1 MKEIFNNKKV
11 LLSLVVLLMFSVL
24 SAAMDYHN
32 ISDKNF
38 DKVCKYPSSKFTA
51 LNGKDYNY
59 CIGPLYYMRYHN
71 SDQDVTIIP
80 IDATD
85 EIKMGIW
92 FLPGITIYEK

>member
-1 MKEIFNNKKV
+1 MFKNKKIKF
-11 LLSLVVLLMFSVL
+11 SLVVLLVL
-24 SAAMDYHN
+24 SSVSAIVDYCN
-32 ISDKNF
+32 ITNKNF

-71 SDQDVTIIP
+71 YDQDVTILP